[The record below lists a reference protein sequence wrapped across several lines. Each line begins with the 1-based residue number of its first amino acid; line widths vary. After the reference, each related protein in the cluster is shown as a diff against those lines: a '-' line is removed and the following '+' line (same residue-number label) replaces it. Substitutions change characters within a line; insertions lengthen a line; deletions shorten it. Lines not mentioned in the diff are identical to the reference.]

1 MMTREQVLER
11 IAMVEDVSVFEG
23 MDGTIRI
30 TVEDFEGFDDHWSEI
45 MVDYDEEAIEELQE
59 WLEEQAV
66 SVDDDYYTDYHFEGF
81 SVRLGYASDDI

>member
-1 MMTREQVLER
+1 MMTKEQVLER
-11 IAMVEDVSVFEG
+11 IAMVEDVSVYEG
-23 MDGTIRI
+23 MDGIVRI

-45 MVDYDEEAIEELQE
+45 MVDYDEEAVEELQE

>member
-30 TVEDFEGFDDHWSEI
+30 TVEDFDGFDEHWSEI
-45 MVDYDEEAIEELQE
+45 MVDYDEEAVWELQE

-66 SVDDDYYTDYHFEGF
+66 SVDDDYYTDYHFKGF

>member
-23 MDGTIRI
+23 IDGIIRV
-30 TVEDFEGFDDHWSEI
+30 TVEDFDGFDDHWSET
-45 MVDYDEEAIEELQE
+45 MVDYEEEAVEELQE
-59 WLEEQAV
+59 WLEAQAV

-81 SVRLGYASDDI
+81 SVRFGYASDDI